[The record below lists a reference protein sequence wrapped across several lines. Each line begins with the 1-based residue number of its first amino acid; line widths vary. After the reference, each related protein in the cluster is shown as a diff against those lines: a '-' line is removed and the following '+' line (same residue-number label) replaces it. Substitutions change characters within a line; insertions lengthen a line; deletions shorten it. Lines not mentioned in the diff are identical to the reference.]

1 MRIKSLVV
9 ATLAAGVA
17 IAVTGCEPTSSP
29 QSAPATTPASRNA
42 QPSGQATP
50 GQTTQAGQPGQD
62 APAATPS
69 DTHAPDSTAP
79 TAAPQG
85 GTTPAKCTTSQL
97 VLDKGVGGPVG
108 GDWFLR
114 FINVSSTSC
123 VMQGFPG
130 VSQTLGA
137 AGDGVSQT
145 LGAAGDPV
153 GEPADR
159 DQGPQAPKPVPVTL
173 APNGAAQFEFIT
185 YPKQVNAC
193 AALRTN
199 TLRVYPPDNTES
211 LSLPWDSLICPSPQR
226 MLIVRAV
233 QPM

>member
-1 MRIKSLVV
+1 MGVV
-9 ATLAAGVA
+9 RG
-17 IAVTGCEPTSSP
+17 
-29 QSAPATTPASRNA
+29 RK
-42 QPSGQATP
+42 
-50 GQTTQAGQPGQD
+50 
-62 APAATPS
+62 
-69 DTHAPDSTAP
+69 
-79 TAAPQG
+79 G
-85 GTTPAKCTTSQL
+85 GTTPAKCATSQL

-123 VMQGFPG
+123 VLQGFPG
-130 VSQTLGA
+130 VSQTL
-137 AGDGVSQT
+137 D
-145 LGAAGDPV
+145 AAGDPV

-173 APNGAAQFEFIT
+173 APNGTAQFEFIT
-185 YPKQVNAC
+185 YPTQVNAC